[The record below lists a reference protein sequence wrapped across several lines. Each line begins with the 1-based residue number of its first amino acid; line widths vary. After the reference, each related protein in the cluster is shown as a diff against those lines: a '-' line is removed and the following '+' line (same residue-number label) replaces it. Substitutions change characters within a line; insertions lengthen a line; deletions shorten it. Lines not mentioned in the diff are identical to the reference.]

1 MDFYENTISFSDMSV
16 SAPCCLAN
24 LTTATVTCGLGTSCA
39 ASCSALSATL
49 CPSGHCSEDPDS
61 CQEEE
66 QGTARTRIGEE
77 QNKRL
82 LWQDCGQVSFVFCR
96 RGVSS

>member
-1 MDFYENTISFSDMSV
+1 MDFYETTISFSDVSV

-24 LTTATVTCGLGTSCA
+24 LTTVPVSCGLGTSCA

-49 CPSGHCSEDPDS
+49 CPTGQCSEDPDS

-66 QGTARTRIGEE
+66 LGTARA
-77 QNKRL
+77 
-82 LWQDCGQVSFVFCR
+82 R
-96 RGVSS
+96 RGEHLEG